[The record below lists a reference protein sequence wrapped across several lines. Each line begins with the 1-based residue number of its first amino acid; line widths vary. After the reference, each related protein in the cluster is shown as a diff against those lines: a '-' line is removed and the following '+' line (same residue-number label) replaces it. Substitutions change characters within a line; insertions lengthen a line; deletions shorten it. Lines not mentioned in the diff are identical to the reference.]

1 MIHVAS
7 IRELLASAKPSEEA
21 EPKAAVAAILRQREQ
36 AEILFIKRAEHEKDP
51 WSGHMAF
58 PGGRRDPGDVSLE
71 RTAMRETLE
80 EIGLD
85 LARHGER
92 IAQLD
97 DVPTHK
103 TGLIVRPFVWAIA
116 EPPPLIL
123 NREVDEVHWVPIEAL
138 MSGAHDTT
146 FHLEWGG
153 MKHAF
158 PAYSVGERVVWGLTY
173 RFLQIVFSHLR

>member
-1 MIHVAS
+1 MIHLDA
-7 IRELLASAKPSEEA
+7 IRSALARVSPSAGEE
-21 EPKAAVAAILRQREQ
+21 PQAAVAAILRQREG
-36 AEILFIKRAEHEKDP
+36 AEILFIKRAEHERDP

-58 PGGRRDPGDVSLE
+58 PGGRRDRGDATLE
-71 RTAMRETLE
+71 RTAVRETLE

-85 LARHGER
+85 LETHGHR
-92 IAQLD
+92 IAVLE

-103 TGLIVRPFVWAIA
+103 TGLIVRPFVWAIDD
-116 EPPPLIL
+116 PPPLVL
-123 NREVDEVHWVPIEAL
+123 NREVDEVHWVPIEPL
-138 MSGAHDTT
+138 MSGAYDTT

-158 PAYSVGERVVWGLTY
+158 PAYSVGERIVWGLTY